1 MEKLTPDIEEMKKLV
16 KEKSKQ
22 ILVELTA
29 DNLDYFIKEASNIA
43 EAIME
48 RYIYAIY
55 DLYTIGDFAIRNIEI
70 TKSFTNYETGYQRKM
85 LEWKD
90 QNKPE
95 IKIMDII
102 STIRRQNGK
111 HWYYATLGV
120 GTAGAIGSAIYCYRK
135 GSEEDRCWLVGIA
148 VELLTLVISCFLY
161 LKEKKVKNK
170 HEEQHEQYQTV
181 QIKKKEKEDFVNEV
195 INQLENWLK
204 QGENYSNELLTK
216 YN

>member
-1 MEKLTPDIEEMKKLV
+1 MMAE
-16 KEKSKQ
+16 
-22 ILVELTA
+22 ILLS
-29 DNLDYFIKEASNIA
+29 I
-43 EAIME
+43 
-48 RYIYAIY
+48 
-55 DLYTIGDFAIRNIEI
+55 
-70 TKSFTNYETGYQRKM
+70 
-85 LEWKD
+85 
-90 QNKPE
+90 
-95 IKIMDII
+95 
-102 STIRRQNGK
+102 
-111 HWYYATLGV
+111 
-120 GTAGAIGSAIYCYRK
+120 
-135 GSEEDRCWLVGIA
+135 LVGIA